1 VSAVTY
7 SPGEA
12 DRRPWGE
19 WRVLSA
25 EPGCVVKRILV
36 SPGARLSLQRHAHRA
51 EHWIIVAGQGQA
63 TLDDAT
69 IALSPGSTVFIP
81 RGAIHRIANTGEA
94 ALVFI
99 EVQTGALLSEDDIER
114 LADDFSRA

>member
-1 VSAVTY
+1 MSGVTY
-7 SPGEA
+7 QPGEA
-12 DRRPWGE
+12 DQRPWGE
-19 WRVLSA
+19 WRVLAA

-36 SPGARLSLQRHAHRA
+36 YPGARLSLQRHAHRS
-51 EHWIIVAGQGQA
+51 EHWIVVTGQGLA

-81 RGAIHRIANTGEA
+81 CGAIHRIANTGGAE
-94 ALVFI
+94 LVFI